1 MAIINIDWYENPT
14 PSGREK
20 NNKLHARVVS
30 YQNTTT
36 DEVVARIHEYSS
48 LTEGDV
54 RAALSGLS
62 DALAAALSEGRRVHL
77 EGIGYFT
84 PTLSTTEEVDA
95 TTKRRGA
102 KVGLKTVRFR
112 PDKDLK
118 RRFRPMHFNQALVPN
133 RSSKLSDAEI
143 DLRLTQYFA
152 AHSYLTRRALQG
164 LCGMVVST
172 AGAKLRQLRAAGR
185 LLNIGT
191 SNQPLYV
198 PAPGFYGRMIEEG
211 KGNE

>member
-1 MAIINIDWYENPT
+1 MAIINIDWYENPVA
-14 PSGREK
+14 PGKEP

-48 LTEGDV
+48 LSEGDV

-62 DALAAALSEGRRVHL
+62 DALAVALSEGRRVHL

-84 PTLSTTEEVDA
+84 PTLATTEEVN
-95 TTKRRGA
+95 TETKRRGA

-112 PDKDLK
+112 PDKELK

-133 RSSKLSDAEI
+133 RSRKLSDAEI
-143 DLRLTQYFA
+143 DARLTKYFA
-152 AHSYLTRRALQG
+152 KNDYLTRRNFQG

-172 AGAKLRQLRAAGR
+172 AGAKLRQLRTAGR
-185 LLNIGT
+185 LLNVGT

-198 PAPGFYGRMIEEG
+198 PAPGCYGRVGEE
-211 KGNE
+211 